1 MRLERKDLVANSLLS
16 TIRLQRDERLA
27 PLQIMNLRRSI
38 KPGRKQ
44 LSLAFTLA
52 EAMISI
58 VVAAISIGGI
68 LYGFILFGQRAEWS
82 TCSTAAQLMAMRRL
96 EQTRAARWDP
106 LCYNPTNVNGVDD
119 VVPANFPVVITNL
132 DIPLIG
138 TNTVRATNTTTITL
152 TSANPPLKM
161 VRVDCVCSVLSRGPF
176 TNTVIT
182 YRAPDQ

>member
-1 MRLERKDLVANSLLS
+1 
-16 TIRLQRDERLA
+16 
-27 PLQIMNLRRSI
+27 MNLRRSI

-58 VVAAISIGGI
+58 AVAAISIGGI

-106 LCYNPTNVNGVDD
+106 LCYNPTNVNGGDD
-119 VVPANFPVVITNL
+119 VVPANFPAGITNL
-132 DIPLIG
+132 DNPFIG
-138 TNTVRATNTTTITL
+138 TNTGPATKTTTITL
-152 TSANPPLKM
+152 VYTNPKNAHL
-161 VRVDCVCSVLSRGPF
+161 DCVSPLLSRGP
-176 TNTVIT
+176 IT
-182 YRAPDQ
+182 Q

>member
-1 MRLERKDLVANSLLS
+1 MRLESKGGVANSLLS
-16 TIRLQRDERLA
+16 TIRLQRHERLA

-38 KPGRKQ
+38 KPGGKQ

-58 VVAAISIGGI
+58 VVAAISIAGI
-68 LYGFILFGQRAEWS
+68 LYGFVLFGQRAEWS
-82 TCSTAAQLMAMRRL
+82 TCSTAAQSMAMRRL
-96 EQTRAARWDP
+96 EQTRAAKWDP
-106 LCYNPTNVNGVDD
+106 LDYHATNGLGVDE

-152 TSANPPLKM
+152 ISADPPLKL
-161 VRVDCVCSVLSRGPF
+161 VRVDCVWSVLSRGPF

>member
-1 MRLERKDLVANSLLS
+1 
-16 TIRLQRDERLA
+16 
-27 PLQIMNLRRSI
+27 
-38 KPGRKQ
+38 
-44 LSLAFTLA
+44 
-52 EAMISI
+52 MISI

-82 TCSTAAQLMAMRRL
+82 TCSTAAQSMAMRRL
-96 EQTRAARWDP
+96 EQTRAAKWDP
-106 LCYNPTNVNGVDD
+106 LGYYQGTNGLDEVVPLDYHLTNGVDE

-152 TSANPPLKM
+152 ISANPPLKM
-161 VRVDCVCSVLSRGPF
+161 VRVDCVWSVLSRGPF

>member
-1 MRLERKDLVANSLLS
+1 MRLDRKDLVADSLLS
-16 TIRLQRDERLA
+16 TIRLQRHERLA

-82 TCSTAAQLMAMRRL
+82 TCSTAAQSMAMRRL
-96 EQTRAARWDP
+96 EQTRAAKWDP
-106 LCYNPTNVNGVDD
+106 LDYHLTNGVDE

-152 TSANPPLKM
+152 ISANPPLKM
-161 VRVDCVCSVLSRGPF
+161 VRVDCVWSVLSRGPF

>member
-1 MRLERKDLVANSLLS
+1 
-16 TIRLQRDERLA
+16 
-27 PLQIMNLRRSI
+27 MNLWRSI

-58 VVAAISIGGI
+58 AVAAISIGGI

-82 TCSTAAQLMAMRRL
+82 TCSTAAQSMAMRRL
-96 EQTRAARWDP
+96 EQTRAAKWDP
-106 LCYNPTNVNGVDD
+106 LGYYQGTNGLDE

-152 TSANPPLKM
+152 VYTNLKM
-161 VRVDCVCSVLSRGPF
+161 VRVDCVWSVLSRGPF